1 MENQIFNLECGIKA
15 AIDACDNLNVS
26 LTYKDSDGRA
36 ISTNVNGDNIDS
48 LIDGLSTEFI
58 GNFIMQTKQLEAKQ
72 VAKQSA
78 IASEI
83 DELKAKIAELE
94 AENER
99 LEHRI
104 QRQTKHILSED
115 ESGKSAYERV
125 LLADLNSLLEM
136 FGEKVF

>member
-104 QRQTKHILSED
+104 QRQTKRILSED

-125 LLADLNSLLEM
+125 FLADLNSLLEM
-136 FGEKVF
+136 FG

>member
-15 AIDACDNLNVS
+15 AIDARDNLAVS
-26 LTYKDSDGRA
+26 LTYKDSDGRD
-36 ISTNVNGDNIDS
+36 ISTNVSGDSIDS

-72 VAKQSA
+72 VAEQSA
-78 IASEI
+78 IVSEI
-83 DELKAKIAELE
+83 DALKAKIAELE

-104 QRQTKHILSED
+104 QCQTKRILDED
-115 ESGKSAYERV
+115 ESGKSAYERIF
-125 LLADLNSLLEM
+125 LADLDSLLKM
-136 FGEKVF
+136 FG